1 MSNTTLYRDLS
12 DRYGKIEI
20 KDNHDLRVDET
31 IALVGNIADNRGKAG
46 WYDIVIDSLYLA
58 YKIGYVRA
66 GEADQEG

>member
-31 IALVGNIADNRGKAG
+31 IALVNNIADTRGKAG

-58 YKIGYVRA
+58 YKMGYVRA

>member
-1 MSNTTLYRDLS
+1 MSSTTLYRDLS

-58 YKIGYVRA
+58 YKMGYVRA

>member
-1 MSNTTLYRDLS
+1 MSNTTLYRELS

-20 KDNHDLRVDET
+20 KDNHDMRVDET
-31 IALVGNIADNRGKAG
+31 IALVNNIDDNRGKAG

-58 YKIGYVRA
+58 YKMGYVRA